1 MRNYKVLW
9 FDDEHEKFSSI
20 KDEALLEG
28 VQLVGYSNSEEGIP
42 ELKAHYKDYD
52 AIILDG
58 KFFISKEQKGT
69 DIDDTAFG
77 EVANVLTELQAKGVL
92 IPSFIYSGQT
102 GFVKEK
108 NKFVQIFK
116 SNFFDNG
123 RVFDKN
129 IDSDFEKLLLEI
141 KKSAN
146 ENPIRKIKINHLD
159 VFSVFEF
166 GLLPEET
173 EKELIEVFLELQKT
187 IDVDFKA
194 VLTKIRS
201 IQEKIFIKL
210 ENIGVLPKNLKTS
223 ERIKHL
229 SGNIQRNSF
238 GEYKATGTVYQTSD
252 IKNLHE
258 WIYYTCGTYIHA
270 LEEQRYG
277 GYMIS
282 KHALHSLLYGILEI
296 ILWYNDTYSK
306 HK

>member
-1 MRNYKVLW
+1 MKKYKVLW

-20 KDEALLEG
+20 KDEALLDS

-42 ELKAHYKDYD
+42 ELKTHYKDYD

-102 GFVKEK
+102 SFVKEK

-123 RVFDKN
+123 KVFDKN
-129 IDSDFEKLLLEI
+129 VEADFEKLLLEI
-141 KKSAN
+141 KKTAN

-159 VFSVFEF
+159 VFSVFEI

-187 IDVDFKA
+187 NEIDFKA

-210 ENIGVLPKNLKTS
+210 ENIDLLPKGLNTS
-223 ERIKHL
+223 SKFKHL

-238 GEYKATGTVYQTSD
+238 GNYEATSIEYQTKE
-252 IKNLHE
+252 IQNLQE

-270 LEEQRYG
+270 LEKQHFG

-282 KHALHSLLYGILEI
+282 KYSLQSLMYGIFEI
-296 ILWYNDTYSK
+296 ILWFKKTYK
-306 HK
+306 EYK